1 MAAYIGI
8 DVGTGSVRAALV
20 SDIGQ
25 ILHTSVLPIKIHNPQ
40 QDFYE
45 QSSTNIWGAVCHT
58 VKEVLKKDE
67 KKHQMM
73 LHVLWSLLDLNKGD
87 QINSDLG
94 IKFCLVYFILHNC
107 DLIKYLIKRK
117 SKLFQ

>member
-20 SDIGQ
+20 SDIGK

-67 KKHQMM
+67 KKHQ
-73 LHVLWSLLDLNKGD
+73 
-87 QINSDLG
+87 ILG
-94 IKFCLVYFILHNC
+94 IGFDATCSLVIVGPQQGIP
-107 DLIKYLIKRK
+107 D
-117 SKLFQ
+117 